1 MGEKEN
7 ENRKEN
13 DEEADHS
20 KKDDKMEQYKELEGS
35 RSWGNGEVEEGEGY
49 STRSQ
54 AGLQVAAAIRP
65 AAEASRHLAVHI
77 CQLEGTTYVRPKNRD
92 DKKKSRKHI
101 SRENDAV
108 RNGDLERAKARV
120 TEGANLDTLIQKL
133 PGCSSRD
140 LIDQLTVEFCYLNSK
155 ANRKKLAWALF
166 NVPRTSLELL
176 TYYSRLVA
184 TLSTYM
190 KDLPSITLS
199 MLEDEFNFLINK
211 KASLDDFS
219 HHNIDV
225 ACNLLETCGCFLY
238 HLQETT
244 IHMSNML
251 EILWRLKNVKNLDPC
266 HNTLVENAYYLCKP
280 PERSTRVSKYI
291 RKLLFMVLTSQ
302 ALTMCFISYRSY
314 LGLSPSSSDCST
326 AGLSHYHEDFAVAV
340 VDEVLEEI
348 RVGLELNDYSMQQQR
363 LAHMQFFGELYNYE
377 HIGSSI
383 IFQTLYLIIVFGH
396 KTPEPLGYK
405 FNISGEE
412 LDLFAHLG
420 SNMTRYSSMEELS
433 VALIE
438 LEANGYVA
446 SAEKCGNEW
455 HSGSKEQT
463 KQSDY
468 VSFDANHK
476 SSRDRIDE
484 NGNDNEELAVRA
496 IQMEASIRMDMKTL
510 IFQAKGDPM
519 EDLRRMTMA
528 MITCLLVLMM
538 KKFLR

>member
-1 MGEKEN
+1 
-7 ENRKEN
+7 
-13 DEEADHS
+13 
-20 KKDDKMEQYKELEGS
+20 
-35 RSWGNGEVEEGEGY
+35 
-49 STRSQ
+49 
-54 AGLQVAAAIRP
+54 
-65 AAEASRHLAVHI
+65 
-77 CQLEGTTYVRPKNRD
+77 
-92 DKKKSRKHI
+92 
-101 SRENDAV
+101 
-108 RNGDLERAKARV
+108 
-120 TEGANLDTLIQKL
+120 
-133 PGCSSRD
+133 
-140 LIDQLTVEFCYLNSK
+140 
-155 ANRKKLAWALF
+155 
-166 NVPRTSLELL
+166 
-176 TYYSRLVA
+176 
-184 TLSTYM
+184 M

-238 HLQETT
+238 RLQETT

-280 PERSTRVSKYI
+280 PERSTRVSKSSAHYVLHQLQ
-291 RKLLFMVLTSQ
+291 KLPWSECEPYLLK
-302 ALTMCFISYRSY
+302 CF
-314 LGLSPSSSDCST
+314 LKVHG
-326 AGLSHYHEDFAVAV
+326 GNHYHEDFAVAV

-396 KTPEPLGYK
+396 KTPETLQKIFFRIRLITALLQTCGRYFDRGSSK
-405 FNISGEE
+405 RKLHIFLLRFQRYVLSKGS
-412 LDLFAHLG
+412 LLRDDLFAHLG

-484 NGNDNEELAVRA
+484 NGNDNEELAESLESRKLELRA
-496 IQMEASIRMDMKTL
+496 KPTL
-510 IFQAKGDPM
+510 NMVIPM
-519 EDLRRMTMA
+519 NVFERSKDLRATELENGGENA
-528 MITCLLVLMM
+528 SVSINDGDGGKVCIKVLV
-538 KKFLR
+538 KKGHKQQIKEMFIPGDCSLVQSTKQQEAAELEEKQSIKN

>member
-1 MGEKEN
+1 
-7 ENRKEN
+7 
-13 DEEADHS
+13 
-20 KKDDKMEQYKELEGS
+20 MEQYKELEGS

-54 AGLQVAAAIRP
+54 AGLQ
-65 AAEASRHLAVHI
+65 
-77 CQLEGTTYVRPKNRD
+77 GTTYVRPKNRD

-211 KASLDDFS
+211 K
-219 HHNIDV
+219 
-225 ACNLLETCGCFLY
+225 
-238 HLQETT
+238 
-244 IHMSNML
+244 
-251 EILWRLKNVKNLDPC
+251 
-266 HNTLVENAYYLCKP
+266 
-280 PERSTRVSKYI
+280 
-291 RKLLFMVLTSQ
+291 
-302 ALTMCFISYRSY
+302 
-314 LGLSPSSSDCST
+314 PSSSDCST

-528 MITCLLVLMM
+528 MITCLLESLESRKLELRAKPTLNMVIPMNVFERSKDLRATELENGGENASVSINDGDGGKVCIKVLV
-538 KKFLR
+538 KKGHKQQIKEMFIPGDCSLVQSTKQQEAAELEEKQSIKN

>member
-1 MGEKEN
+1 MHDCPHLAGGMKWGR
-7 ENRKEN
+7 RKMRTGR
-13 DEEADHS
+13 
-20 KKDDKMEQYKELEGS
+20 KMMK
-35 RSWGNGEVEEGEGY
+35 
-49 STRSQ
+49 
-54 AGLQVAAAIRP
+54 
-65 AAEASRHLAVHI
+65 RHL

-176 TYYSRLVA
+176 PYYSRLVA

-211 KASLDDFS
+211 K
-219 HHNIDV
+219 
-225 ACNLLETCGCFLY
+225 
-238 HLQETT
+238 
-244 IHMSNML
+244 
-251 EILWRLKNVKNLDPC
+251 
-266 HNTLVENAYYLCKP
+266 
-280 PERSTRVSKYI
+280 
-291 RKLLFMVLTSQ
+291 
-302 ALTMCFISYRSY
+302 
-314 LGLSPSSSDCST
+314 PSSSDCST

-396 KTPEPLGYK
+396 RTPEPLGCK

-528 MITCLLVLMM
+528 MITCLSKDLRATELENGGENASVSINDGDGGKVCIKVLV
-538 KKFLR
+538 KKGHKQQIKEMFIPGDCSLVQSTKQQEAAELEEKQSIKN

>member
-20 KKDDKMEQYKELEGS
+20 KKDDK
-35 RSWGNGEVEEGEGY
+35 
-49 STRSQ
+49 
-54 AGLQVAAAIRP
+54 
-65 AAEASRHLAVHI
+65 
-77 CQLEGTTYVRPKNRD
+77 GTTYVRPKNRD

-211 KASLDDFS
+211 K
-219 HHNIDV
+219 
-225 ACNLLETCGCFLY
+225 
-238 HLQETT
+238 
-244 IHMSNML
+244 
-251 EILWRLKNVKNLDPC
+251 
-266 HNTLVENAYYLCKP
+266 
-280 PERSTRVSKYI
+280 
-291 RKLLFMVLTSQ
+291 
-302 ALTMCFISYRSY
+302 
-314 LGLSPSSSDCST
+314 
-326 AGLSHYHEDFAVAV
+326 
-340 VDEVLEEI
+340 VLEEI

-484 NGNDNEELAVRA
+484 NGNDNEELAESLESRKLELRA
-496 IQMEASIRMDMKTL
+496 KPTL
-510 IFQAKGDPM
+510 NMVIPM
-519 EDLRRMTMA
+519 NVFERSKDLRATELENGGENA
-528 MITCLLVLMM
+528 SVSINDGDGGKVCIKVLV
-538 KKFLR
+538 KKGHKQQIKEMFIPGDCSLVQSTKQQEAAELEEKQSIKN

>member
-20 KKDDKMEQYKELEGS
+20 KKDDK
-35 RSWGNGEVEEGEGY
+35 
-49 STRSQ
+49 
-54 AGLQVAAAIRP
+54 
-65 AAEASRHLAVHI
+65 
-77 CQLEGTTYVRPKNRD
+77 GTTYVRPKNRD

-176 TYYSRLVA
+176 PYYSRLVA

-211 KASLDDFS
+211 KVFEVHKEAALHGLDKS
-219 HHNIDV
+219 SAHYVLHQLQKLPWSE
-225 ACNLLETCGCFLY
+225 CEPYLLKCFL
-238 HLQETT
+238 
-244 IHMSNML
+244 
-251 EILWRLKNVKNLDPC
+251 K
-266 HNTLVENAYYLCKP
+266 
-280 PERSTRVSKYI
+280 
-291 RKLLFMVLTSQ
+291 
-302 ALTMCFISYRSY
+302 
-314 LGLSPSSSDCST
+314 
-326 AGLSHYHEDFAVAV
+326 
-340 VDEVLEEI
+340 VLEEI

-396 KTPEPLGYK
+396 RTPEPLGCK

-528 MITCLLVLMM
+528 MITCLLVLM
-538 KKFLR
+538 KKKLFMLKKRMSKDLRATELENGGENASVSINDGDGGKVCIKVLVKKGHKQQIKEMFIPGDCLLVQSTKQQEAAELEEKQSIKN